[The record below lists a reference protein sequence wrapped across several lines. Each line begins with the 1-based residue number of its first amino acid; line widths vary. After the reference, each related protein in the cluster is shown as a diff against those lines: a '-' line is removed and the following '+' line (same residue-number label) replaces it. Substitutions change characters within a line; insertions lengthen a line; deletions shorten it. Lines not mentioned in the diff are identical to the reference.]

1 MNFLGT
7 HDTPRILTILGV
19 GSECKDQSKDWRA
32 GFRMNEE
39 QYALGKAR
47 LKLGAV
53 VLFAFPGSPMIYYG
67 DEAGLEGFEDP
78 FNRRTFP
85 WGREDKELTAW
96 YTALGRARRELAP
109 LRRGDLRWLQAQGR
123 VLAFSRTLGGET
135 VAAAVNSGD
144 SMQVLRLERPSRDV
158 LSGEVFGGAVPL
170 PPMCGRLLVLEK

>member
-1 MNFLGT
+1 MR
-7 HDTPRILTILGV
+7 TPLT
-19 GSECKDQSKDWRA
+19 A
-32 GFRMNEE
+32 GPS
-39 QYALGKAR
+39 
-47 LKLGAV
+47 
-53 VLFAFPGSPMIYYG
+53 PG
-67 DEAGLEGFEDP
+67 
-78 FNRRTFP
+78 
-85 WGREDKELTAW
+85 GREDKELTAW